1 MINDRCETGVNGGVM
16 WNNAVSIILVW
27 FLFFFFFLFVSFI
40 VINMAVLYFVIYFV
54 SSVLRF
60 LNRCEVMNYRDY
72 FLQTVAFY
80 TRD

>member
-27 FLFFFFFLFVSFI
+27 FLFFFFFFSSPLLS
-40 VINMAVLYFVIYFV
+40 INMTVLYFVIYFV